1 MSLLSFSRLS
11 AAAILLACLS
21 ASASPFRLLDNHTPV
36 EQYGNDDD
44 STDAISFGFSANLFG
59 TTYSELFINNNGNV
73 TFAFPSGLGN
83 PSSVNGGLAQQGG
96 PVLAP
101 FFADVDTTYAGAL
114 SYGLGTIGTFNAFV
128 VNWTDVAAYGSG
140 LQPSL
145 LNTFQ
150 LFMVDRSD
158 TGAGNFD
165 FEFNYTK
172 VQWDEGANNAGVTAL
187 AGFSDGGSTN
197 FLLPGSGVS
206 GALLDSGP
214 SDKSLI
220 HTMLGNPFD
229 GASMDG
235 RYAFNV
241 RNGQA
246 SFTDPDLPGGGG
258 NGGGG
263 APSVPDHGPAGLG
276 AGVLAAMVLFHRSKQ
291 TRSTK

>member
-1 MSLLSFSRLS
+1 MSLHSLSRGV
-11 AAAILLACLS
+11 AAALLLTCLPL
-21 ASASPFRLLDNHTPV
+21 AQAQLRLLDNYSPTT
-36 EQYGNDDD
+36 QYGNDDD
-44 STDAISFGFSANLFG
+44 STDALSFGFSVNLFG
-59 TTYSELFINNNGNV
+59 SNYSELYINNNGNV

-83 PSSVNGGLAQQGG
+83 PSSINDGLAQQGG

-114 SYGLGTIGTFNAFV
+114 SYGMGMIGTFNAFV
-128 VNWTDVAAYGSG
+128 VNWTDVASYTSG
-140 LQPSL
+140 LQSRL
-145 LNTFQ
+145 QNTFQ

-172 VQWDEGANNAGVTAL
+172 IQWDVGTNSNGVTAL
-187 AGFSDGGSTN
+187 AGFSDAASTN
-197 FLLPGSGVS
+197 FLLPGSGIS
-206 GALLDSGP
+206 GSFLDSGP

-220 HTMLGNPFD
+220 HNMLGNPFD

-241 RNGQA
+241 RNGLA
-246 SFTDPDLPGGGG
+246 SFTDPDQSGGGG

-263 APSVPDHGPAGLG
+263 TPSVPDHGPAGLG
-276 AGVLAAMVLFHRSKQ
+276 AGFLAAMVLLHRSKQ